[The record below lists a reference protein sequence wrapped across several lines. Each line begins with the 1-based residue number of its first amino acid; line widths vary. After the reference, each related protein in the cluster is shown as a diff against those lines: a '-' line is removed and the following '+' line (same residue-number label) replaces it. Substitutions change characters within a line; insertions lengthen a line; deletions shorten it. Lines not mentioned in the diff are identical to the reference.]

1 MKSALLSSKIPLFD
15 EKGEAIGL
23 IGIGHDITEQ
33 RKANERVNYLSFHD
47 SLTGLYNRVYL
58 EEEIKRLDTDRQL
71 PIGIIMVDINRLKL
85 INDAYGHPMGDQ
97 LLKTSSSVLK
107 DVCRKED
114 IIARW
119 GGDEFVIF
127 LPKTSVKEIEAIKK
141 GL

>member
-1 MKSALLSSKIPLFD
+1 
-15 EKGEAIGL
+15 
-23 IGIGHDITEQ
+23 
-33 RKANERVNYLSFHD
+33 
-47 SLTGLYNRVYL
+47 
-58 EEEIKRLDTDRQL
+58 
-71 PIGIIMVDINRLKL
+71 MVDINRLKL

-127 LPKTSVKEIEAIKK
+127 LPKTSVKEIETIKK
-141 GL
+141 RIIEKCKETQVCSIPLSMAIGFQ